1 MIPPSGAPQ
10 PSEPPRYPSQPPS
23 QPSYAPVPSQAPT
36 LPPNETATTTIS
48 PALLAQAVRQVE
60 KEQSRRRWGRRA
72 LLGIVAVG
80 ACCAV
85 AEAAPYA
92 IHQVGL
98 YTKQQLDD
106 ALQAGIQQGR
116 EQVLA
121 ELRNLEGVA
130 LADAVAVA
138 DLTRRGVS
146 NYVKPLADLAST
158 ATGNALG
165 AMAGVVGFAR
175 DHVPNATVLGLN
187 VHDALNN
194 LAGLLSSWDTTV
206 ASDPL
211 GAYVAQ
217 DVTKAEAYLKAL
229 QSTINGSA
237 SNATPT
243 AGS

>member
-1 MIPPSGAPQ
+1 MTPPNGAPQ
-10 PSEPPRYPSQPPS
+10 PSEPPQYPAQPQSQPP
-23 QPSYAPVPSQAPT
+23 YAPVASQTPT
-36 LPPNETATTTIS
+36 LPPAEVATTTIS

-60 KEQSRRRWGRRA
+60 KEHSRRRWGRRA

-85 AEAAPYA
+85 AEATPYA

-130 LADAVAVA
+130 LADAVVVA

-146 NYVKPLADLAST
+146 NYVKPLADVVSNIA
-158 ATGNALG
+158 GDGLG
-165 AMAGVVGFAR
+165 AMAAVVGFAR

-187 VHDALNN
+187 VHDALNH

-211 GAYVAQ
+211 GTYAVQ

-229 QSTINGSA
+229 QRTIEGSA

-243 AGS
+243 AGG

>member
-1 MIPPSGAPQ
+1 MTPPNGVPQ
-10 PSEPPRYPSQPPS
+10 PSEPPRYPSQPP
-23 QPSYAPVPSQAPT
+23 QPPYAPVPSQTPT
-36 LPPNETATTTIS
+36 LPPAEVATTTIS

-72 LLGIVAVG
+72 VLGVVAVG

-85 AEAAPYA
+85 AEATPFA
-92 IHQVGL
+92 IRQVGL

-121 ELRNLEGVA
+121 ELRNLEGIA
-130 LADAVAVA
+130 LTDAITVA
-138 DLTRRGVS
+138 DLTRRGIS
-146 NYVKPLADLAST
+146 NYVKPLADLA
-158 ATGNALG
+158 ATGTGDALG
-165 AMAGVVGFAR
+165 AMAAVVGFAR

-187 VHDALNN
+187 AHNALAN
-194 LAGLLSSWDTTV
+194 LAQKLSLWSQAA

-211 GAYVAQ
+211 GNYAVQ
-217 DVTKAEAYLKAL
+217 DVTIAEAYLKKL
-229 QSTINGSA
+229 QSTINGSG